1 MTSFIQFFIFTPIV
15 GFIISL
21 LIPKTKET
29 LISRAV
35 FFTVGLHFFTALI
48 FVVYWLLNGHQT
60 LNLSEIILFKSKEY
74 EFLIDFCFDKIT
86 ATYLLVGSFLT
97 FLVAI
102 YSRTYLHRESG
113 YKRFFNTI
121 LFFYIGYNLTI
132 FSGNFET
139 LFIGWEILGICSF
152 LLIAFYRE
160 RYLPVKNAIKVFSVY
175 RIGDV
180 GLILAMWASHHLWHQ
195 NITFFQLRNDYLMHV
210 ELETHSFIGVFIS
223 LMILVAAAAK
233 SAQLPFSA
241 WLPRAMEG
249 PTPSSAIFYGSLSV
263 HIGAFLLLRT
273 YEFWENQI
281 SVRIIIILLGLTT
294 SIVATLIARVQ
305 STVKSQIAYS
315 SAAQIGLI
323 FIEIALGLED
333 IALVHFAGNAFLRT
347 YQLLVSPS
355 VVSYMIREQFYNFVP
370 RHHTFEDSLPKKI
383 EYSIYLLS
391 LKEWNL
397 DSFLNFILWTPLKSV
412 GRKLN
417 FLTVKRLIAVF
428 IPGYLLG
435 IVCYFYEEKFPKQ
448 IHEYFPATF
457 AFIGLIMVIKS
468 YSERKSPRMS
478 FLLIILNH
486 FWITLAISF
495 NEYFQLNEALF
506 YLSGIVVAGSVGYII
521 LYKLKKL
528 EPTLDVN
535 QFYGHVYEHPKL
547 AFIFLLSVL
556 SITGFPITPTF
567 IGEDLVFSHI
577 HEDQVF
583 LAFFISSSFILSG
596 IAMLRLYAKLF
607 LGPHVKTYHETPYR
621 SS

>member
-1 MTSFIQFFIFTPIV
+1 
-15 GFIISL
+15 
-21 LIPKTKET
+21 
-29 LISRAV
+29 
-35 FFTVGLHFFTALI
+35 
-48 FVVYWLLNGHQT
+48 
-60 LNLSEIILFKSKEY
+60 
-74 EFLIDFCFDKIT
+74 
-86 ATYLLVGSFLT
+86 
-97 FLVAI
+97 
-102 YSRTYLHRESG
+102 
-113 YKRFFNTI
+113 
-121 LFFYIGYNLTI
+121 
-132 FSGNFET
+132 
-139 LFIGWEILGICSF
+139 
-152 LLIAFYRE
+152 
-160 RYLPVKNAIKVFSVY
+160 
-175 RIGDV
+175 
-180 GLILAMWASHHLWHQ
+180 
-195 NITFFQLRNDYLMHV
+195 
-210 ELETHSFIGVFIS
+210 
-223 LMILVAAAAK
+223 
-233 SAQLPFSA
+233 
-241 WLPRAMEG
+241 
-249 PTPSSAIFYGSLSV
+249 
-263 HIGAFLLLRT
+263 LRT

-417 FLTVKRLIAVF
+417 FLTIKRLIAVF
-428 IPGYLLG
+428 IPAYLLG

-448 IHEYFPATF
+448 IHEYFPTAF

-528 EPTLDVN
+528 EPTVDVN
-535 QFYGHVYEHPKL
+535 QLYGHVYEHPKL